1 MDPELKKALDALG
14 MSQAQ
19 AIEGQQKAHKEFVE
33 ARAEAD
39 KKRDATT
46 DAKIENLQ
54 KALDKFEPV
63 SAALLAI
70 EEREKA
76 AAEERK
82 AHQEQLDRI
91 ETRINRPGAGQ
102 EVPDEKAVALRSAFV
117 DFMRVGM
124 DRLAPE
130 RKNVLT
136 VGDDTGG
143 GYLAPAEYVKE
154 IIKAIVEFSPM
165 RKLARVVSTSSKS
178 IQWPKRT
185 GTYTGGWVGENETR
199 TESTG
204 QAYGLEDIP
213 ANEQWIEAY
222 VSMSLLE
229 DSVFDVEAEVKM
241 DAAEQFGVMEGTA
254 FTTGNGNKKPE
265 GFLTATGTNAINSLA
280 AADVTADG
288 ILDLKYSL
296 KTGYA
301 REGAFVLNRKTL
313 RNTRK
318 LKDGNGQYLWMP
330 GLAQGRPNTIDG
342 DPYEEF
348 PDMPDPA
355 SGAKI
360 MAFGAWR
367 RAYIIVDRLAI
378 QVVRDGL
385 TRASSG
391 QVKFIMRR
399 RVGGQVV
406 LAEAIS
412 VMSCSASVNA

>member
-1 MDPELKKALDALG
+1 MDPELKKALEALG
-14 MSQAQ
+14 MTQAQ
-19 AIEGQQKAHKEFVE
+19 AIEGQQKAHAAFVE
-33 ARAEAD
+33 AQTEAT
-39 KKRDATT
+39 KKHDATT

-54 KALDKFEPV
+54 KALDKFEPL
-63 SAALLAI
+63 SAALAKI

-76 AAEERK
+76 AIEERK

-91 ETRINRPGAGQ
+91 ETRVNRPGAV
-102 EVPDEKAVALRSAFV
+102 EVADEKAVALRAAFV
-117 DFMRVGM
+117 DFLRVGY
-124 DRLAPE
+124 DRMAPE
-130 RKNVLT
+130 RRNILT

-143 GYLAPAEYVKE
+143 GYLSPSEYVKD
-154 IIKAIVEFSPM
+154 IIKAVVEFSPM
-165 RKLARVVSTSSKS
+165 RTLARVVTTSSKS

-185 GTYTGGWVGENETR
+185 GTYTGGWVGEIETR

-229 DSVFDVEAEVKM
+229 DSVFDVESEVKM
-241 DAAEQFGVMEGTA
+241 DAAEQFGVLEGTA
-254 FTTGNGNKKPE
+254 FVSGNGVKKPE
-265 GFLTATGTNAINSLA
+265 GFLNATGTVAINSLA
-280 AADVTADG
+280 ATDVTGDG
-288 ILDLKYSL
+288 VIDLKYSI
-296 KTGYA
+296 KTAYA
-301 REGAFVLNRKTL
+301 REASFVLNRKTL
-313 RNTRK
+313 RSVRK

-342 DPYEEF
+342 DPYAEF
-348 PDMPDPA
+348 PDMADPA
-355 SGAKI
+355 ASAKV

-367 RAYIIVDRLAI
+367 RAYVIVDRLALA
-378 QVVRDGL
+378 VVRDNL

-406 LAEAIS
+406 LAEAIA
-412 VMSCSASVNA
+412 VMSCSASANT